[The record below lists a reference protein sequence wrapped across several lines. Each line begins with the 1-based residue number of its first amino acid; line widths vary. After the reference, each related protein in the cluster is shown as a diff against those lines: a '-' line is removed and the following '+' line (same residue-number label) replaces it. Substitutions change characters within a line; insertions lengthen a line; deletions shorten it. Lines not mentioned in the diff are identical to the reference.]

1 MVKSSPAF
9 KTDRSLPVFNM
20 TTWTLQ
26 DYTPPDWEPPRKA
39 LSDEQIDVIG
49 FNLNIPFS
57 IRKIA
62 RAIEIA
68 HGIVQENS
76 EQTSTNTTKDTY
88 ENS

>member
-1 MVKSSPAF
+1 
-9 KTDRSLPVFNM
+9 M

-26 DYTPPDWEPPRKA
+26 DLDLSNYEPARKA
-39 LSDEQIDVIG
+39 LTNEEIDVIG
-49 FNLNIPFS
+49 FNLNYPFS

-68 HGIVQENS
+68 HGIVEESS
-76 EQTSTNTTKDTY
+76 EQANTNSTKDTN

>member
-1 MVKSSPAF
+1 
-9 KTDRSLPVFNM
+9 M
-20 TTWTLQ
+20 TTWTLE
-26 DYTPPDWEPPRKA
+26 DYTPPHFEPPRKA
-39 LSDEQIDVIG
+39 LTDEEIDVIG
-49 FNLNIPFS
+49 FNLNYPFS

-76 EQTSTNTTKDTY
+76 NQTNQETSN